1 MKTTDKKRLFEVMG
15 RLDKTFMPRL
25 NEGVQGKAFTLNLSG
40 EETPV
45 SFSFDHYMNGALFVG
60 LVDEEGPYADVSV
73 NLPES
78 KDLPQNEFFLKSWSE
93 NEELANELIKSGMIV
108 PTGKQSS
115 MGARSYKINPAQQ

>member
-1 MKTTDKKRLFEVMG
+1 MKTTGKQRLFEVMG

-25 NEGVQGKAFTLNLSG
+25 NEEVQGKSFTLNLFG

-45 SFSFDHYMNGALFVG
+45 SFSFDHYMNGGLFVG

-78 KDLPQNEFFLKSWSE
+78 ANLPPDEFFLKNWSE
-93 NEELANELIKSGMIV
+93 NEDLANALIKSGMIV
-108 PTGKQSS
+108 PTGKQAS
-115 MGARSYKINPAQQ
+115 MGAKSYKINPAQQ

>member
-15 RLDKTFMPRL
+15 RLDKTFIPRL
-25 NEGVQGKAFTLNLSG
+25 NEDVQGKSFTLNLFG

-60 LVDEEGPYADVSV
+60 LVDEEGPYSNVSV

-78 KDLPQNEFFLKSWSE
+78 GSLPKDEFFLKNWSE
-93 NEELANELIKSGMIV
+93 NEELANALIEKGIIV
-108 PTGKQSS
+108 PTGKQAS
-115 MGARSYKINPAQQ
+115 MGAKSYKINPAQQ